1 MATIYCIPKQG
12 DFEQIDVTLAA
23 SGGFIRLTL
32 IGQDDRQME
41 AHLDAAGADKLT
53 KALLCGGKATEA
65 EIERELRSGVE
76 AVKPRALPPPA
87 SDVLLPQKQ
96 KKCGRG
102 GCLRPATAGDILC
115 REDREKVRLDVQ
127 RLQRLARWGVRDEL
141 VVNIIHWRDPKG
153 DNEKSLCR
161 AEERATFTGEVVATV
176 PYPNPD
182 GNCPACRQLYWVER
196 AEKLEQEK
204 EKKP

>member
-12 DFEQIDVTLAA
+12 DFAQIDVTLAA
-23 SGGFIRLTL
+23 SGGFIRLML

-53 KALLCGGKATEA
+53 KALLQARVADIANKVAGTVPKPMYRYGPGAPCVD
-65 EIERELRSGVE
+65 EIER
-76 AVKPRALPPPA
+76 
-87 SDVLLPQKQ
+87 DQK
-96 KKCGRG
+96 
-102 GCLRPATAGDILC
+102 
-115 REDREKVRLDVQ
+115 
-127 RLQRLARWGVRDEL
+127 EL

-161 AEERATFTGEVVATV
+161 AEERATFTGEVVATL
-176 PYPNPD
+176 PYPNQ
-182 GNCPACRQLYWVER
+182 GANCPACRQLYWVER